1 MKSIQKRLLT
11 YLLIGLPMLWLIT
24 SSITTWRLWHEIDE
38 MNDTQIVQLARY
50 IIETQ
55 RDIDLEGEYD
65 LKQAATLNQTS
76 EALNTTDTD
85 KEQTQS
91 DYSEHKRDKE
101 EDKDKHHDDDKHDR
115 KNKKHHDEDD
125 SKFAKIYTLNNTPL
139 SIEIEGNLGNAKDDY
154 IGFAIWDKSGRLLMA
169 DHNGQSFEFLADQ
182 QGFLEE
188 HQHTYQRLNLFSKD
202 WRLFYVHDDYANN
215 KAGRVIAVGQNLK
228 SRRELIIN
236 AITLQLLPVLLGL
249 LTFIGLVIWAVRQ
262 GFAPLR
268 QISDEL
274 SARDLSDNRPIQA
287 DTPKEVQ
294 TLVNALN
301 SLFIKVAET
310 LEREQRFTADA
321 SHELRS
327 PLTAMKLQIDLLKQQ
342 LLQYP
347 NNENE
352 AQIFYHV
359 QKISDGIDRANHL
372 VEQLLTLAKLA
383 PQQQLPEDQLQP
395 ADWIALTDE
404 VLAEV
409 NRSAREKFIQLKR
422 HINGPDIRLILPIDI
437 NPTLFKIMLRNLL
450 DNAIR
455 YCPEHSTVEIQLNP
469 DSIVI
474 RDNGLGVT
482 PENLTKI
489 SERFYRPAGQS
500 QLGSGLGLSIVHQ
513 IAALHQLSVHFAN
526 RPAPESGLVV
536 TLKKAVTPKK

>member
-76 EALNTTDTD
+76 EALNTADTD

-91 DYSEHKRDKE
+91 EYSEHKRDKE
-101 EDKDKHHDDDKHDR
+101 EDKDKHHDDDEHDH
-115 KNKKHHDEDD
+115 KKKKHHDEDD

-236 AITLQLLPVLLGL
+236 AITVQLLPVLLGL

-301 SLFIKVAET
+301 SLFIKVAEA

-327 PLTAMKLQIDLLKQQ
+327 PLTAIKLQIDLLKQQ

-422 HINGPDIRLILPIDI
+422 HINSPDIHLILPIDI

-536 TLKKAVTPKK
+536 TLKKTVTSKK

>member
-76 EALNTTDTD
+76 EALNTADTD

-91 DYSEHKRDKE
+91 EYSEHKRDKE
-101 EDKDKHHDDDKHDR
+101 EDKDKHHDDDEHDH
-115 KNKKHHDEDD
+115 KKKKHHDEDD

-139 SIEIEGNLGNAKDDY
+139 SIEIEGNIGNAKDDY

-236 AITLQLLPVLLGL
+236 TITVQLLPVLLGL

-301 SLFIKVAET
+301 SLFIKVAEA

-327 PLTAMKLQIDLLKQQ
+327 PLTAIKLQIDLLKQQ

-352 AQIFYHV
+352 TQIFYHV

-422 HINGPDIRLILPIDI
+422 HINSPDIHLILPIDI

-536 TLKKAVTPKK
+536 TLKKTVTPKK

>member
-76 EALNTTDTD
+76 EALNTADTD
-85 KEQTQS
+85 KEETQS
-91 DYSEHKRDKE
+91 EYSEHKRDKE

-236 AITLQLLPVLLGL
+236 AITVQLLPVLLGL

-327 PLTAMKLQIDLLKQQ
+327 PLTAIKLQIDLLKQQ

-352 AQIFYHV
+352 AQIFYHI

-422 HINGPDIRLILPIDI
+422 HINSPDIHLILPIDI

-536 TLKKAVTPKK
+536 TLKKTVTSKK

>member
-76 EALNTTDTD
+76 EALNTADTD

-91 DYSEHKRDKE
+91 EYSEHKRDKE
-101 EDKDKHHDDDKHDR
+101 EDKDKHHDDDEHDH
-115 KNKKHHDEDD
+115 KKKKHHDEDD

-139 SIEIEGNLGNAKDDY
+139 SIEIEGNIGNAKDDY

-236 AITLQLLPVLLGL
+236 TITVQLLPVLLGL

-301 SLFIKVAET
+301 SLFIKVAEA

-327 PLTAMKLQIDLLKQQ
+327 PLTAIKLQIDLLKQQ

-352 AQIFYHV
+352 TQIFYHV

-422 HINGPDIRLILPIDI
+422 HINSPDIHLILPINI

-536 TLKKAVTPKK
+536 TLKKTVTPKK

>member
-76 EALNTTDTD
+76 EALNTADTD

-91 DYSEHKRDKE
+91 EYSEHKRDKE
-101 EDKDKHHDDDKHDR
+101 EDKDKHHDDDEHDH
-115 KNKKHHDEDD
+115 KKKKHHDEDD

-139 SIEIEGNLGNAKDDY
+139 SIEIEGNIGNAKDDY

-236 AITLQLLPVLLGL
+236 TITVQLLPVLLGL

-301 SLFIKVAET
+301 SLFIKVAEA

-327 PLTAMKLQIDLLKQQ
+327 PLTAIKLQIDLLKQQ

-352 AQIFYHV
+352 TQIFYHV

-422 HINGPDIRLILPIDI
+422 HINSPDIHLILPIDI

-536 TLKKAVTPKK
+536 TLKKTVTSKK

>member
-76 EALNTTDTD
+76 EALNTADTD

-91 DYSEHKRDKE
+91 EYSEHKRDKE
-101 EDKDKHHDDDKHDR
+101 EDKDKHHDDDEHDH
-115 KNKKHHDEDD
+115 KKKKHHDEDD

-236 AITLQLLPVLLGL
+236 TITVQLLPVLLGL

-301 SLFIKVAET
+301 SLFIKVAEA

-327 PLTAMKLQIDLLKQQ
+327 PLTAIKLQIDLLKQQ

-352 AQIFYHV
+352 TQIFYHV

-422 HINGPDIRLILPIDI
+422 HINSPDIHLILPIDI

-536 TLKKAVTPKK
+536 TLQKTVTP

>member
-76 EALNTTDTD
+76 EALNTADTD

-91 DYSEHKRDKE
+91 EYSEHKRDKE
-101 EDKDKHHDDDKHDR
+101 EDKDKHHDDDEHDH
-115 KNKKHHDEDD
+115 KKKKHHDEDD

-236 AITLQLLPVLLGL
+236 TITVQLLPVLLGL

-327 PLTAMKLQIDLLKQQ
+327 PLTAIKLQIDLLKQQ

-352 AQIFYHV
+352 TQIFYHV

-422 HINGPDIRLILPIDI
+422 HINSPDIHLILPIDI

-536 TLKKAVTPKK
+536 TLKKTVTSKK

>member
-76 EALNTTDTD
+76 EALNTADTD

-91 DYSEHKRDKE
+91 EYSEHKRDKE

-236 AITLQLLPVLLGL
+236 AITVQLLPVLLGL

-327 PLTAMKLQIDLLKQQ
+327 PLTAIKLQIDLLKQQ

-347 NNENE
+347 DNENE
-352 AQIFYHV
+352 TQIFYHV

-422 HINGPDIRLILPIDI
+422 HINSPDIHLILPIDI

-536 TLKKAVTPKK
+536 TLKKTVTSKK

>member
-76 EALNTTDTD
+76 EALNTADTD
-85 KEQTQS
+85 KEETQS
-91 DYSEHKRDKE
+91 EYSEHKRDKE

-236 AITLQLLPVLLGL
+236 AITVQLLPVLLGL

-327 PLTAMKLQIDLLKQQ
+327 PLTAIKLQIDLLKQQ

-352 AQIFYHV
+352 AQIFYHI

-422 HINGPDIRLILPIDI
+422 HINSPDIHLILPIDI

-536 TLKKAVTPKK
+536 TLQKTVTP

>member
-76 EALNTTDTD
+76 EALNTADTD
-85 KEQTQS
+85 KEETQS
-91 DYSEHKRDKE
+91 EYSEHKRDKE

-236 AITLQLLPVLLGL
+236 AITVQLLPVLLGL

-301 SLFIKVAET
+301 SLFIKVAEA

-327 PLTAMKLQIDLLKQQ
+327 PLTAIKLQIDLLKQQ

-347 NNENE
+347 DNENE
-352 AQIFYHV
+352 TQIFYHV

-422 HINGPDIRLILPIDI
+422 HINSPDIHLILPIDI

-536 TLKKAVTPKK
+536 TLKKTVTSKK

>member
-115 KNKKHHDEDD
+115 KKKKHHDEDD

-236 AITLQLLPVLLGL
+236 AITVQLLPVFLGL